1 MKKVTIPAFISTLLL
16 IPTLSVAANNPNI
29 EFISKISCKMG
40 GCTMVCVTSDGKKDV
55 KSQGISSAEV
65 ITYKSG
71 TVQHN
76 LVIGFQKMIVT
87 SPAGTESCS
96 LSNIDK
102 ITTE

>member
-1 MKKVTIPAFISTLLL
+1 MKVNVIASTALSL
-16 IPTLSVAANNPNI
+16 IAASALAANNPNI

-40 GCTMVCVTSDGKKDV
+40 GCTLVCVTSDGKKDV
-55 KSQGISSAEV
+55 KAREINNAEI

-87 SPAGTESCS
+87 SPSGTESCS
-96 LSNIDK
+96 LNNIDK
-102 ITTE
+102 ITTQ